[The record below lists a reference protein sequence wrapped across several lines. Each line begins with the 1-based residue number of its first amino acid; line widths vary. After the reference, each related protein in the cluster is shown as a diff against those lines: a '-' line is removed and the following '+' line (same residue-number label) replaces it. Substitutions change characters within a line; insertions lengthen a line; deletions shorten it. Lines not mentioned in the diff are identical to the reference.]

1 MVVTRIGEVKENP
14 VLKISLYSLRTG
26 IMAQL
31 TFLIVAAMLLI
42 NVVMIRFAERDLVDA
57 KLDAGQLVIYA
68 VEQNLRHII
77 SQGGSKLTELDTDPR
92 FRKTIGVLLAGSGF
106 ADLLIVDAKGKKVF
120 DTHLASGLE
129 DRGVPAAKEAAA
141 SGLWTTRFSGT
152 AWGVVW
158 MAKSDVTIS
167 APIFLDSRPMGGM
180 ALRGSLIPIY
190 ETLRTSETWAL
201 FYILLDS
208 LILVTVGI
216 LLLSRIVVKP
226 IHKLLKMTE
235 DYKEGDMVLS
245 LGEASGNE
253 IGDLS
258 RSLSIMLKRLDE
270 NKKELKA
277 HISSLEKANKDLQQ
291 AQDEIIR
298 SEKLAS
304 VGRLSAGIAHEIG
317 NPIGII
323 LGYLDLLN
331 SDDIRE
337 EEKKDFLKRI
347 EAEIIRVK
355 EIIKQ
360 LLDFSRPSNGE
371 RGKTHIHEMITS
383 TLTML
388 SPQPIME
395 NIQTST
401 QLMAEEDVVLAD
413 PGQLQQVFLNIILN
427 AADAL
432 AEKRLSGEEG
442 DEKKLTVITENKGN
456 WIQIRFSDTGRGIPQ
471 QELTRIFDP
480 FYTTKEPGKGTGLGL
495 SVCYRIVEGLGGTI
509 SAESTAGKGAT
520 IIVTLP
526 LTSGEDPG
534 GSRDA

>member
-1 MVVTRIGEVKENP
+1 
-14 VLKISLYSLRTG
+14 LKISLYSLRTG

-42 NVVMIRFAERDLVDA
+42 DVVMIRFAERDLVDA

-68 VEQNLRHII
+68 VEQNLRSLVSHDD
-77 SQGGSKLTELDTDPR
+77 GKLTESNTRPQ
-92 FRKTIGVLLAGSGF
+92 FKKGVGVLLAGSGF
-106 ADLLIVDAKGKKVF
+106 AGLLIVDTKGKKVF
-120 DTHLASGLE
+120 ASPLIGDLE
-129 DRGVPAAKEAAA
+129 DRGVSAAREAAA
-141 SGLWTTRFSGT
+141 SGLRTTRFSGAT
-152 AWGVVW
+152 WGVVW
-158 MAKSDVTIS
+158 MAKSDVTIA
-167 APIFLDSRPMGGM
+167 APILSDGRPMGGI
-180 ALRGSLIPIY
+180 ALVGSLIPMY
-190 ETLRTSETWAL
+190 ETLRTSQTWAL
-201 FYILLDS
+201 LYILLDS
-208 LILVTVGI
+208 LILVAVGI

-235 DYKEGDMVLS
+235 EYKEGDMVFS

-258 RSLSIMLKRLDE
+258 RSLSIMLKRLEE

-291 AQDEIIR
+291 AQDEIVR

-331 SDDIRE
+331 SSDIPE

-347 EAEIIRVK
+347 GSETIRVR

-360 LLDFSRPSNGE
+360 LLDFSRPSSGE
-371 RGKTHIHEMITS
+371 PGKTHIHDMITS

-395 NIQTST
+395 NVQTST
-401 QLMAEEDVVLAD
+401 RFTAKGDVVLAD

-432 AEKRLSGEEG
+432 AEKNVSGGEG
-442 DEKKLTVITENKGN
+442 EEKKLTVMTENKGN
-456 WIQIRFSDTGRGIPQ
+456 AIQIRFSDTGRGIPQ

-495 SVCYRIVEGLGGTI
+495 SVSYRIVEGLGGTI
-509 SAESTAGKGAT
+509 RAESIEGKGAT
-520 IIVTLP
+520 IIITLP
-526 LTSGEDPG
+526 LTSDEDPG
-534 GSRDA
+534 GSGEA

>member
-1 MVVTRIGEVKENP
+1 
-14 VLKISLYSLRTG
+14 
-26 IMAQL
+26 MAQL

-42 NVVMIRFAERDLVDA
+42 NVVMLKFAERDLVEA
-57 KLDAGQLVIYA
+57 KVDAGQLVIYA
-68 VEQNLRHII
+68 VEQNLRNII
-77 SQGGSKLTELDTDPR
+77 SHGDGNLAELETDPQ
-92 FRKTIGVLLAGSGF
+92 FRKGVSVLLAGSGF
-106 ADLLIVDAKGKKVF
+106 GDLLILDAKGKKVF
-120 DTHLASGLE
+120 ASRWAVDLE
-129 DRGVPAAKEAAA
+129 DPSVFAAKAAA
-141 SGLWTTRFSGT
+141 TSGLWTTRFSGT
-152 AWGVVW
+152 TWGVVW
-158 MAKSDVTIS
+158 MAKSDVAIS
-167 APIFLDSRPMGGM
+167 GPIFSDGRPVGGITLM
-180 ALRGSLIPIY
+180 GSLIPIY
-190 ETLRTSETWAL
+190 ETLRTSQIWTL
-201 FYILLDS
+201 LYILLDS

-235 DYKEGDMVLS
+235 EYKEGDVVLS

-291 AQDEIIR
+291 AQDEIVR

-331 SDDIRE
+331 SDDIPE

-347 EAEIIRVK
+347 ESEIIRVK

-360 LLDFSRPSNGE
+360 LLDFSRPSSGE
-371 RGKTHIHEMITS
+371 RVKTHIHEMITS
-383 TLTML
+383 TLAML

-395 NIQTST
+395 SIETST
-401 QLMAEEDVVLAD
+401 QLMAKHDVVLAD
-413 PGQLQQVFLNIILN
+413 SSQLQQVFLNIILN

-432 AEKRLSGEEG
+432 AEKRRSGGEE
-442 DEKKLTVITENKGN
+442 DERKLTAITENMGN
-456 WIQIRFSDTGRGIPQ
+456 TIQIRFSDTGKGIPEK
-471 QELTRIFDP
+471 ELTRIFDP

-509 SAESTAGKGAT
+509 RAESIAGKGAT
-520 IIVTLP
+520 IIITLP

-534 GSRDA
+534 GSSEA

>member
-1 MVVTRIGEVKENP
+1 
-14 VLKISLYSLRTG
+14 
-26 IMAQL
+26 MAQL
-31 TFLIVAAMLLI
+31 AFLIVAAMLLI

-57 KLDAGQLVIYA
+57 KLEAGQLAINA
-68 VEQNLRHII
+68 VEQNLWHIV
-77 SQGGSKLTELDTDPR
+77 SHRGGKLAELDTDPQ
-92 FRKTIGVLLAGSGF
+92 FRKDIGVLLAGSGF
-106 ADLLIVDAKGKKVF
+106 LDLLIVDEKGEKVF
-120 DTHLASGLE
+120 ATHFEGDLE
-129 DRGVPAAKEAAA
+129 DRGLAAAKESAATR
-141 SGLWTTRFSGT
+141 LWTTRFGGT
-152 AWGVVW
+152 TWGVVW
-158 MAKSDVTIS
+158 MAKSDITIS
-167 APIFLDSRPMGGM
+167 APIFLDGRPMGGL
-180 ALRGSLIPIY
+180 ALVGSLIPIY
-190 ETLRTSETWAL
+190 ETLRTSETWSL
-201 FYILLDS
+201 LYILLDS

-258 RSLSIMLKRLDE
+258 RSLSVMLKRLDE

-291 AQDEIIR
+291 AQDEIVR

-331 SDDIRE
+331 SDDIQE
-337 EEKKDFLKRI
+337 EDKKDFLKRI
-347 EAEIIRVK
+347 ESEIIRVK

-360 LLDFSRPSNGE
+360 LLDFSRPSSGE
-371 RGKTHIHEMITS
+371 QGKTHIHEMITS

-401 QLMAEEDVVLAD
+401 QFMAERDIVLAD

-432 AEKRLSGEEG
+432 SEKRLSGGEG
-442 DEKKLTVITENKGN
+442 EGKKLTVMTENDGKM
-456 WIQIRFSDTGRGIPQ
+456 IQIRFSDTGRGIPQ
-471 QELTRIFDP
+471 QELARIFDP

-509 SAESTAGKGAT
+509 RAESVSEKGAT

-534 GSRDA
+534 GS

>member
-1 MVVTRIGEVKENP
+1 
-14 VLKISLYSLRTG
+14 
-26 IMAQL
+26 MAQL

-42 NVVMIRFAERDLVDA
+42 NVVMIKFAERDLVNA
-57 KLDAGQLVIYA
+57 KLDAGQLVMYA
-68 VEQNLRHII
+68 VEQNLWRIA
-77 SQGGSKLTELDTDPR
+77 SQRGGRITELDTDSQ
-92 FRKTIGVLLAGSGF
+92 FRKGIGVLLSGSGF

-120 DTHLASGLE
+120 ATHLAGDLE
-129 DRGVPAAKEAAA
+129 DRGVLAAQEAAA
-141 SGLWTTRFSGT
+141 SGLWTTRFSGST
-152 AWGVVW
+152 WGVFW

-167 APIFLDSRPMGGM
+167 APIFLDGRPMGGM
-180 ALRGSLIPIY
+180 TLVGSLIPIY
-190 ETLRTSETWAL
+190 ETLRTSQTWTL
-201 FYILLDS
+201 LYILLDS

-226 IHKLLKMTE
+226 VHKLLKMTE
-235 DYKEGDMVLS
+235 EYKEGDMVLS

-258 RSLSIMLKRLDE
+258 RSLSVMLKRLDE

-277 HISSLEKANKDLQQ
+277 HISSLEKANRDLQQ
-291 AQDEIIR
+291 AQDEIVR

-331 SDDIRE
+331 SDDIPE

-347 EAEIIRVK
+347 ESEIIRVK
-355 EIIKQ
+355 DIIKQ

-395 NIQTST
+395 NIQAST
-401 QLMAEEDVVLAD
+401 QLMAKEDVVLAD
-413 PGQLQQVFLNIILN
+413 PGRLQQVFLNVILN

-432 AEKRLSGEEG
+432 AEKRGSGGEG
-442 DEKKLTVITENKGN
+442 EEKKLTVTTENTGN
-456 WIQIRFSDTGRGIPQ
+456 TIQIRFSDTGRGIPEH
-471 QELTRIFDP
+471 ELTRIFDP

-509 SAESTAGKGAT
+509 RAESIPGKGAT
-520 IIVTLP
+520 IIITLP
-526 LTSGEDPG
+526 LSSSEDPG
-534 GSRDA
+534 GS